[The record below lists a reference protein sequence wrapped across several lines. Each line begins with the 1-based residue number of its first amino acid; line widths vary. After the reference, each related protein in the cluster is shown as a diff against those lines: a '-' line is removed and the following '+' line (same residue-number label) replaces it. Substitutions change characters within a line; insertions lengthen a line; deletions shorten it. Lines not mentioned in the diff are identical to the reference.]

1 MKKYLSIMFVAIVA
15 MVAFSACSSDDDEV
29 KLADDSVVGTWTTT
43 SVEVNG
49 KWIDVTQ
56 FPYTDYAASATFY
69 DDGTYYG
76 RGALG
81 TGSGTWKKKG
91 YTITTY
97 VDGEVYI
104 IYKVSSLTEN
114 TMEGT
119 MTMKETSMNF
129 KAKKQ

>member
-1 MKKYLSIMFVAIVA
+1 MFVAIVA
-15 MVAFSACSSDDDEV
+15 MVAFGACSKDDDITFDNDAV
-29 KLADDSVVGTWTTT
+29 IGTWTTT

-49 KWIDVTQ
+49 KWYDVTTS
-56 FPYTDYAASATFY
+56 PYNRYSASATFY
-69 DDGTYYG
+69 EDGTYYG

-81 TGSGTWKKKG
+81 NGRGTWKKSG
-91 YTITTY
+91 STITTY

-104 IYKVSSLTEN
+104 VYKVSSLTGN

-119 MTMKETSMNF
+119 MTQGNTSMNF